1 MKNLN
6 LSGKSAISVAMMVVL
21 FAVLCSCASTK
32 SASVDTDLVY
42 KNGFMMAK
50 PIVVDIKVEKRKIE
64 GKAVIKNSVYG
75 REAATRVAKSLAVI
89 DAVKRGDADI
99 LVQPMFEVESSN
111 SYTTASVSGYA
122 AKYKE
127 FRDVTTAD
135 TLAFKV
141 RSKLTAVANY
151 AAPDEVSVTK
161 KGKGGPVVLLV
172 TLAVVALVFLLI
184 PAP

>member
-1 MKNLN
+1 MKKLN
-6 LSGKSAISVAMMVVL
+6 SNGKSAISGAMVVVL
-21 FAVLCSCASTK
+21 FAMLCSCASTK

-64 GKAVIKNSVYG
+64 GSAVIKNSLYG
-75 REAATRVAKSLAVI
+75 KEAATRVAKSLAVI
-89 DAVKRGDADI
+89 DAVKKGDADI

-111 SYTTASVSGYA
+111 SYTTARVSGYA

-141 RSKLTAVANY
+141 RGGLTSVANY

-161 KGKGGPVVLLV
+161 KGKQGLILLITLGAVLLIY
-172 TLAVVALVFLLI
+172 LLI